1 MVHICFRSDKR
12 FHNNNP
18 ISLKGH
24 LRSSMAS
31 DGAPWRRTG
40 LRRVARLSGT
50 GEGGN
55 AGGEADRWGWKRRRR
70 GGTTRNGQPSERRS
84 RGTTGRGNAG
94 HAQHRAATPQRRSR
108 GTTGRGNAGTHNPER
123 PPRSAEAAERRAAET
138 RGTHNT
144 ERLTR
149 RTEAGEGRGH
159 GTLADNAREGQPAAQ
174 NWESD
179 ARRKRCPGVA
189 RRKGSVETTS
199 RGSGTPGAERRL
211 LSPAKRGPTRDA
223 QLADGERQAR
233 GAELADGARVTRRAW
248 LGN

>member
-94 HAQHRAATPQRRSR
+94 HAQHRAATPQDRSR
-108 GTTGRGNAGTHNPER
+108 GTTGRGNAGHAQHRAANPQDR
-123 PPRSAEAAERRAAET
+123 SRGGTGPRDAGRQRTGRATRGAELGERRAAE
-138 RGTHNT
+138 
-144 ERLTR
+144 
-149 RTEAGEGRGH
+149 
-159 GTLADNAREGQPAAQ
+159 
-174 NWESD
+174 
-179 ARRKRCPGVA
+179 RCPGVA